1 MLPLK
6 QEVRRYLAWLSIK
19 GDSEDLNLD
28 AAQNRETNNNLD
40 RSNHTV
46 DLRMKET
53 YCWLLVP
60 YIDCSVDMKTVVWDV
75 IRISGGSDSIV
86 SKAAKKMIQNEALIT
101 KWAPALLLMEL
112 DNLLWREDDSISI
125 KKLWEYLCTYC
136 YLPRL
141 ADYSVL
147 EEAIRSGLN
156 STEYFAIAAGRSE
169 ERFIDLKYNQ
179 YIGIIEKSAYL
190 VKNAAALKQIAETQ
204 AKQAKEPQFSQEE
217 TQTQNVGEAAVTFPG
232 SITTSGDV
240 PTAPPQPEQMK
251 NTHFYM
257 SAQLDTTRINRDVQR
272 LVEEVISHLISVDG
286 CQIEVSLEVNAKAAD
301 GLPQPT
307 VRTVA
312 ENCRTLKVQDFGFDD

>member
-1 MLPLK
+1 M
-6 QEVRRYLAWLSIK
+6 
-19 GDSEDLNLD
+19 NLD
-28 AAQNRETNNNLD
+28 AAQNRETDNNLH
-40 RSNHTV
+40 RSNDTV
-46 DLRMKET
+46 DIRIKET

-60 YIDCSVDMKTVVWDV
+60 YIDRSVDMKNFVWDV

-86 SKAAKKMIQNEALIT
+86 SKASKKMIQNEALIT

-112 DNLLWREDDSISI
+112 DNLLWREEDSISI

-136 YLPRL
+136 YLQRL

-147 EEAIRSGLN
+147 EETIRSGLN

-179 YIGIIEKSAYL
+179 YIGIIENSAYL
-190 VKNAAALKQIAETQ
+190 VKNAVALKQVAETQ
-204 AKQAKEPQFSQEE
+204 ANQPKQPPYPKGE
-217 TQTQNVGEAAVTFPG
+217 TPTQDGGEVPVTFPG
-232 SITTSGDV
+232 SISTPGNAPTS
-240 PTAPPQPEQMK
+240 PPQPEQIK

-286 CQIEVSLEVNAKAAD
+286 CEMHISVK
-301 GLPQPT
+301 
-307 VRTVA
+307 
-312 ENCRTLKVQDFGFDD
+312 